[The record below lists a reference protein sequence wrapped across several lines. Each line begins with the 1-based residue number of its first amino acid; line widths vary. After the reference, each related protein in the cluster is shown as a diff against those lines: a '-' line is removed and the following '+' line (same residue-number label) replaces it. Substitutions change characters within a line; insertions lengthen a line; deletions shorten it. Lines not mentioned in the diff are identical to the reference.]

1 MEKSRKIKIAADVV
15 MLFCGAILFAVLR
28 YDSWFKGK
36 GTIIKAGLFLCMAV
50 ILADL
55 LYQSFL
61 LKSASPS
68 SRKLQESG
76 KVKAGLGIERLILLD
91 EQNKPVKSWDM
102 EGRTAMLIGRSG
114 GEEDVDVD
122 LEDCAYSS
130 FIDFLHAALNFA
142 QDQWYVEDLGSQ
154 NGIKIR
160 KVVDGECYK
169 VMGRPCKVEAG
180 DILYIANTRLL
191 LS

>member
-1 MEKSRKIKIAADVV
+1 MEKSRKIKIAADVI
-15 MLFCGAILFAVLR
+15 MLFCGLILLIILR
-28 YDSWFKGK
+28 YGLWDKEKS
-36 GTIIKAGLFLCMAV
+36 IMVEIGLFLCMVV

-55 LYQSFL
+55 SIQFL
-61 LKSASPS
+61 IKAKISL
-68 SRKLQESG
+68 SRTLEETGNIKTG
-76 KVKAGLGIERLILLD
+76 MGIERLILLD

-102 EGRTAMLIGRSG
+102 TGRTAMLIGRSG

-122 LEDCAYSS
+122 LEDCTYSS
-130 FIDFLHAALNFA
+130 FIGFLHAVLNFA
-142 QDQWYVEDLGSQ
+142 QDEWDVEDLGSQ

-169 VMGRPCKVEAG
+169 VMGRPCRVEAG

>member
-1 MEKSRKIKIAADVV
+1 MEKSRKIKIAADVI
-15 MLFCGAILFAVLR
+15 MLFCGLILLIILR
-28 YDSWFKGK
+28 YGLWDKEKS
-36 GTIIKAGLFLCMAV
+36 IMVEIGLFLCMVV

-55 LYQSFL
+55 SIQFL
-61 LKSASPS
+61 IKAKISL
-68 SRKLQESG
+68 SRTLEETGNIKTG
-76 KVKAGLGIERLILLD
+76 MGIERLILID

-102 EGRTAMLIGRSG
+102 TGRTAMLIGRSG

-122 LEDCAYSS
+122 LEDCTYSS
-130 FIDFLHAALNFA
+130 FIDFLHAVLNFA
-142 QDQWYVEDLGSQ
+142 QDEWYVEDLGSQ

-169 VMGRPCKVEAG
+169 VMGRPCRVEAG

>member
-1 MEKSRKIKIAADVV
+1 MEKSRKIKIAADVI
-15 MLFCGAILFAVLR
+15 MLFCGLILLIILR
-28 YDSWFKGK
+28 YGLWDKEKS
-36 GTIIKAGLFLCMAV
+36 IMVEIGLFLCMVV

-55 LYQSFL
+55 SIQFL
-61 LKSASPS
+61 IKAKISL
-68 SRKLQESG
+68 SRTLEETGNIKTG
-76 KVKAGLGIERLILLD
+76 MGIERLILLD

-102 EGRTAMLIGRSG
+102 TGRTAMLIGRSG

-142 QDQWYVEDLGSQ
+142 QDQWYIEDLGSQ

-160 KVVDGECYK
+160 KAVDGECYK
-169 VMGRPCKVEAG
+169 VMGQPCKVEAG
-180 DILYIANTRLL
+180 DILYIARSRLL

>member
-1 MEKSRKIKIAADVV
+1 MEKSRKIKIAADVI
-15 MLFCGAILFAVLR
+15 MLFCGLILLIILR
-28 YDSWFKGK
+28 YGLWDKEKS
-36 GTIIKAGLFLCMAV
+36 IMVEIGLFLCMVV

-55 LYQSFL
+55 SIQFL
-61 LKSASPS
+61 IKAKISL
-68 SRKLQESG
+68 SRTLEETGNIKTG
-76 KVKAGLGIERLILLD
+76 MGIERLILLD

-102 EGRTAMLIGRSG
+102 TGRTAMLIGRSG

-122 LEDCAYSS
+122 LEDCTYSS
-130 FIDFLHAALNFA
+130 FIDFLHAVLNFA
-142 QDQWYVEDLGSQ
+142 QDEWYVEDLGSQ

-169 VMGRPCKVEAG
+169 VMGRPCRVEAG

>member
-1 MEKSRKIKIAADVV
+1 MEKDRKIKIAADVI
-15 MLFCGAILFAVLR
+15 MLSCGVILFAVQR
-28 YDSWFKGK
+28 YGLWDMWK
-36 GTIIKAGLFLCMAV
+36 GTAMEAGFFLCMAV

-55 LYQSFL
+55 FYQSLF
-61 LKSASPS
+61 KANTPS
-68 SRKLQESG
+68 SRPQESG
-76 KVKAGLGIERLILLD
+76 NVKAGMGIERLILLD

-102 EGRTAMLIGRSG
+102 AGRTAMLIGRSG

-142 QDQWYVEDLGSQ
+142 QDQWYIEDLGSQ

-160 KVVDGECYK
+160 KAVDGECYK

-180 DILYIANTRLL
+180 DILYIARTRLL

>member
-1 MEKSRKIKIAADVV
+1 MEKSRKIKIAADVI
-15 MLFCGAILFAVLR
+15 MLFCGLILFIILR
-28 YDSWFKGK
+28 YGLWDKEKS
-36 GTIIKAGLFLCMAV
+36 IMVEIGLFLCMVV

-55 LYQSFL
+55 SIQFL
-61 LKSASPS
+61 IKAKISL
-68 SRKLQESG
+68 SRTLEETGNIKTG
-76 KVKAGLGIERLILLD
+76 MGIERLILLD

-102 EGRTAMLIGRSG
+102 TGRTAMLIGRSG

-122 LEDCAYSS
+122 LEDCTYSS
-130 FIDFLHAALNFA
+130 FIDFLHAVLNFA
-142 QDQWYVEDLGSQ
+142 QDEWYVEDLGSQ

-169 VMGRPCKVEAG
+169 VMGRPCRVEAG

>member
-1 MEKSRKIKIAADVV
+1 MEKSRKIKIAADVI
-15 MLFCGAILFAVLR
+15 MLFCGLILLIILR
-28 YDSWFKGK
+28 YGLWDKEKS
-36 GTIIKAGLFLCMAV
+36 IMVEIGLFLCMVV

-55 LYQSFL
+55 SIQFL
-61 LKSASPS
+61 IKAKISL
-68 SRKLQESG
+68 SRTLEETGNIKTG
-76 KVKAGLGIERLILLD
+76 MGIERLILLD

-102 EGRTAMLIGRSG
+102 TGRTAMLIGRSG

-122 LEDCAYSS
+122 LEDCTYSS
-130 FIDFLHAALNFA
+130 FIDFLHAVLNFA
-142 QDQWYVEDLGSQ
+142 QDEWYVEDLGSQ

-160 KVVDGECYK
+160 QVVDGECYK
-169 VMGRPCKVEAG
+169 VMGRPCRVEAG

>member
-28 YDSWFKGK
+28 YDSWVKGK
-36 GTIIKAGLFLCMAV
+36 DTIIKAGLFLCMAV

-76 KVKAGLGIERLILLD
+76 NVKAGLGIERLILLD

-102 EGRTAMLIGRSG
+102 EGRTAMLIGRNG

-160 KVVDGECYK
+160 KAVDGECYK

>member
-1 MEKSRKIKIAADVV
+1 MEKIRKIKIAADVI
-15 MLFCGAILFAVLR
+15 MLFCGLILLIILR
-28 YDSWFKGK
+28 YGLWDKEKS
-36 GTIIKAGLFLCMAV
+36 IMVEIGLFLCMVV

-55 LYQSFL
+55 SIQFL
-61 LKSASPS
+61 IKAKISL
-68 SRKLQESG
+68 SRTLEETGNIKTG
-76 KVKAGLGIERLILLD
+76 MGIERLILLD

-102 EGRTAMLIGRSG
+102 TGRTAMLIGRSG

-122 LEDCAYSS
+122 LEDCTYSS
-130 FIDFLHAALNFA
+130 FIDFLHAVLNFA
-142 QDQWYVEDLGSQ
+142 QDEWYVEDLGSQ

-169 VMGRPCKVEAG
+169 VMGRPCRVEAG

>member
-1 MEKSRKIKIAADVV
+1 MEKDRKIKIAADVM
-15 MLFCGAILFAVLR
+15 MLSCGVILFAVQR
-28 YDSWFKGK
+28 YGLWDMWK
-36 GTIIKAGLFLCMAV
+36 GTAMEAGFFLCMAV

-55 LYQSFL
+55 FYQSL
-61 LKSASPS
+61 CKANTPS
-68 SRKLQESG
+68 SRQQESG
-76 KVKAGLGIERLILLD
+76 NVKAGTGIERLILLD

-102 EGRTAMLIGRSG
+102 AGRTAMLIGRSG

-122 LEDCAYSS
+122 LEDCTYSS
-130 FIDFLHAALNFA
+130 FIDFLHAVLNFA
-142 QDQWYVEDLGSQ
+142 QDEWYVEDLGSQ

-169 VMGRPCKVEAG
+169 VMGRPCRVEAG

>member
-1 MEKSRKIKIAADVV
+1 MEKSRKIKIAADVI
-15 MLFCGAILFAVLR
+15 MLFCGLILLIILR
-28 YDSWFKGK
+28 YGLWDKEKS
-36 GTIIKAGLFLCMAV
+36 IMVEIGLFLCMVV

-55 LYQSFL
+55 SIQFL
-61 LKSASPS
+61 IKAKISL
-68 SRKLQESG
+68 SRTLEETGNIKTG
-76 KVKAGLGIERLILLD
+76 MGIERLILLD

-102 EGRTAMLIGRSG
+102 TGRTAMLIGRSG

-180 DILYIANTRLL
+180 DILYIARSRLL

>member
-1 MEKSRKIKIAADVV
+1 MEKSRKIKIAADVI
-15 MLFCGAILFAVLR
+15 MLFCGLILLIILR
-28 YDSWFKGK
+28 YGLWDKEKS
-36 GTIIKAGLFLCMAV
+36 IMVEIGLFLCMVV

-55 LYQSFL
+55 SIQFL
-61 LKSASPS
+61 IKAKISL
-68 SRKLQESG
+68 SRTLEETGNIKTG
-76 KVKAGLGIERLILLD
+76 MGIERLILLD

-102 EGRTAMLIGRSG
+102 TGRTAMLIGRSG

-169 VMGRPCKVEAG
+169 VMGRPCRVEAG

>member
-1 MEKSRKIKIAADVV
+1 MEKSRKIKIAADVI
-15 MLFCGAILFAVLR
+15 MLFCGLILLIILR
-28 YDSWFKGK
+28 YGLWDKEKS
-36 GTIIKAGLFLCMAV
+36 IMVEIGLFLCMVV

-55 LYQSFL
+55 SIQFL
-61 LKSASPS
+61 IKAKISL
-68 SRKLQESG
+68 SRTLEETGNIKTG
-76 KVKAGLGIERLILLD
+76 MGIERLILLD

-102 EGRTAMLIGRSG
+102 TGRTAMLIGRSG

-160 KVVDGECYK
+160 KAVDGECYK

-180 DILYIANTRLL
+180 DILYIARSRLL

>member
-1 MEKSRKIKIAADVV
+1 MEKSRKIKIAADVI
-15 MLFCGAILFAVLR
+15 MLFCGLILLIILR
-28 YDSWFKGK
+28 YGLWDKEKS
-36 GTIIKAGLFLCMAV
+36 IMVEIGLFLCMVV

-55 LYQSFL
+55 SIQFL
-61 LKSASPS
+61 IKAKISL
-68 SRKLQESG
+68 SRTLEETGNIKTG
-76 KVKAGLGIERLILLD
+76 MGIERLILLD

-102 EGRTAMLIGRSG
+102 TGRTAMLIGRSG

-122 LEDCAYSS
+122 LEDCTYSS
-130 FIDFLHAALNFA
+130 FIDFLHAVLNFA
-142 QDQWYVEDLGSQ
+142 QDEWYVEDLGSQ

-180 DILYIANTRLL
+180 DILYIARSRLL

>member
-1 MEKSRKIKIAADVV
+1 MEKSRKIKIAADVI
-15 MLFCGAILFAVLR
+15 MLFCGLILLIILR
-28 YDSWFKGK
+28 YGLWDKEKS
-36 GTIIKAGLFLCMAV
+36 IMVEIGLFLCMVV

-55 LYQSFL
+55 SIQFL
-61 LKSASPS
+61 IKAKISL
-68 SRKLQESG
+68 SRTLEETGNIKTG
-76 KVKAGLGIERLILLD
+76 MGIERLILLD

-102 EGRTAMLIGRSG
+102 TGRTAMLIGRSG
-114 GEEDVDVD
+114 GEDDVDVD
-122 LEDCAYSS
+122 LEDCTYSS
-130 FIDFLHAALNFA
+130 FIDFLHAVLNFA
-142 QDQWYVEDLGSQ
+142 QDEWYVEDLGSQ

-169 VMGRPCKVEAG
+169 VMGRPCRVEAG